1 MNWRKLRCKLGKHV
15 EVVNMTQPKIETTT
29 FSCVI
34 RYDAYMGCKHCNFT
48 RPLANTESTNL
59 RSMVLE
65 SFDELLGRRLQC
77 QDSTGSKSSAESKG

>member
-48 RPLANTESTNL
+48 RP
-59 RSMVLE
+59 
-65 SFDELLGRRLQC
+65 
-77 QDSTGSKSSAESKG
+77 